1 MKSTF
6 ITLLFFS
13 FLSISIAQNPQD
25 IDNPGASLTL
35 GVLQGGGGLIGAD
48 LEYLLTEK
56 LGVQVGLGFYSFGA
70 GINYHFKPAI
80 RSSFISFQYRKQGL
94 TENFVQTLLGPSYVF
109 RAKKIFTCQ
118 IGLAKTI
125 AKGPLYPKDK
135 PFPPVMLVYSIGI
148 YLPM

>member
-1 MKSTF
+1 MIKITF

-25 IDNPGASLTL
+25 IDNPGESLTL

-70 GINYHFKPAI
+70 GIN
-80 RSSFISFQYRKQGL
+80 
-94 TENFVQTLLGPSYVF
+94 
-109 RAKKIFTCQ
+109 
-118 IGLAKTI
+118 
-125 AKGPLYPKDK
+125 
-135 PFPPVMLVYSIGI
+135 
-148 YLPM
+148 